1 MVCFQAM
8 KESGVK
14 WPLITEDDQ
23 DRQMKRYV
31 TTVKFG
37 MSVAAY
43 SLTQSRRR
51 SAGNSSATP
60 SELLTNSRSMSLPTW
75 SCPLATE
82 IGTACMTQQRL
93 FEPD

>member
-43 SLTQSRRR
+43 SLTGAVPAVLLMR
-51 SAGNSSATP
+51 SEWRFGVRCISPSATYRRYRR
-60 SELLTNSRSMSLPTW
+60 LGHG
-75 SCPLATE
+75 SCVGLDYRGAPA
-82 IGTACMTQQRL
+82 
-93 FEPD
+93 